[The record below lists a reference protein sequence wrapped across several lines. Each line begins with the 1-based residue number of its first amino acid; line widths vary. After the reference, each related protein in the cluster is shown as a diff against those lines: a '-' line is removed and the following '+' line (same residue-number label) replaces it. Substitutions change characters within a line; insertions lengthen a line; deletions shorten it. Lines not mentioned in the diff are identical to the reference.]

1 LRRVAMPWC
10 LIRREGTFEADNPN
24 SCGSPRLNSVCLSRS
39 RVCSQPSRRTTGAVF
54 LEEIRNLTVG
64 ESSEAEVQNLVDKN
78 GGEAGTRISG
88 VCELDAKS
96 HSIMVSSRE

>member
-1 LRRVAMPWC
+1 VRERLKRIIQIAAAVLA
-10 LIRREGTFEADNPN
+10 LIPF
-24 SCGSPRLNSVCLSRS
+24 VCL
-39 RVCSQPSRRTTGAVF
+39 GAEFALNLRAARQAQFF